1 VKSPTHFYEEILTGP
16 FVDLGIFNMGKIA
29 NVSDNLPQKLTLAIK
44 SGKYKIGKL
53 ITVSKIFRLQARSK
67 AT

>member
-1 VKSPTHFYEEILTGP
+1 MGDKPDPFYEEILTGP

-53 ITVSKIFRLQARSK
+53 KNSLNFLGYKLA
-67 AT
+67 

>member
-1 VKSPTHFYEEILTGP
+1 LGAKPDPFYEEILTGP

-53 ITVSKIFRLQARSK
+53 KMFLNFLGYKLA
-67 AT
+67 